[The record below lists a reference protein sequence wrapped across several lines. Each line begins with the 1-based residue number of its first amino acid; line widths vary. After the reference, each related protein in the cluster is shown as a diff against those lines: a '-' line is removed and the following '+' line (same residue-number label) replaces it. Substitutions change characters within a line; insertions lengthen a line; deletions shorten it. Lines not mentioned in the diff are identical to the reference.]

1 MLKGEVSKEIEISR
15 IKLYCVKSG
24 LKIEFYNRN
33 NERIYEDL
41 IETTK
46 EDLESIRKQIDE
58 TEFFGANRIINTLER
73 IINFGTKRRPVE
85 YLIER
90 WVGIVEFLRDVG
102 MVKNE

>member
-1 MLKGEVSKEIEISR
+1 MNIEINR
-15 IKLYCVKSG
+15 IKLYCVENG

-33 NERIYEDL
+33 NERIYVDL

-46 EDLESIRKQIDE
+46 EDIENIKKQIAE
-58 TEFFGANRIINTLER
+58 TEFFNSNHIINTLER
-73 IINFGTKRRPVE
+73 IIDFGTKRKPIK

-102 MVKNE
+102 KFKRF